1 MGIQFTWSHKRRARK
16 GERPWCSVVVPAAGS
31 ATRMEGTDKIMAE
44 LGDKP
49 VIAHTLLALQ
59 QCPYVDEIVV
69 VTREDLIPEIGWL
82 AQQWEC
88 DKVTRIV
95 RGGETRMESVWNGL
109 NSVDPRANLIGIHDG
124 ARPLVSQ
131 TVLADVFVMA
141 AATGAA
147 APAVPVKDTIKSVDE
162 HETVQETVP
171 RDALRAVQTPQAFD
185 AAIIKAATQRAR
197 EQELTLT
204 DDCAAVEA
212 LGMKVTL
219 TKGAYENLKI
229 TTPIDLALGEAIVQC
244 QPV

>member
-1 MGIQFTWSHKRRARK
+1 MSIQISWSQRKRQKK

-31 ATRMEGTDKIMAE
+31 ATRMEGTDKIMAD

-49 VIAHTLLALQ
+49 VIVHTLLALQ

-69 VTREDLIPEIGWL
+69 VTREDLIPEIGWQ

-95 RGGETRMESVWNGL
+95 RGGETRMESVWIGL
-109 NSVDPRANLIGIHDG
+109 NSVDAKANLIGIHDG

-131 TVLADVFVMA
+131 TVLADVFTMA
-141 AATGAA
+141 AATRAA
-147 APAVPVKDTIKSVDE
+147 APAVPVKDTIKAVDD
-162 HETVQETVP
+162 HEVVQETVP
-171 RDALRAVQTPQAFD
+171 REALRAVQTPQVFD
-185 AAIIKAATQRAR
+185 SAIIKAATQKAM
-197 EQELTLT
+197 EQNLPLT

-219 TKGAYENLKI
+219 TKGSYENIKI
-229 TTPIDLALGEAIVQC
+229 TTPTDLALGEALLQWQSV
-244 QPV
+244 